1 MSLLEWKDG
10 GNRELNFNTINDEL
24 APTLTTNIHIRDTL

>member
-1 MSLLEWKDG
+1 MCHYYNRKDG

-24 APTLTTNIHIRDTL
+24 APTLTTNVRDML